1 MEGCELKGP
10 WAMLNPTEES
20 RVGWK
25 GNSGFA
31 RGSPTTPSPTR
42 AQPERSARRCVQTC
56 DDREILTSETHNRV
70 VELHRIKKW
79 GHRRTL
85 EWAPFVLA
93 ALHPAEKSVH
103 VLSPPWPAPRR
114 AHRSPTSSPGPCLA
128 PTRGSL
134 GAFPCDL
141 GKRPILT
148 CPSVQ
153 QPCKRHGKEEEL
165 GALWGV
171 RWTGLGETCP
181 PWAGLFLKSNY
192 WQGRGQILHSSV
204 KESG

>member
-1 MEGCELKGP
+1 MNVSDPLNFPVAVAEIGARAEPGVEGCELKGP

-85 EWAPFVLA
+85 EWAPLVLA

-141 GKRPILT
+141 GK
-148 CPSVQ
+148 
-153 QPCKRHGKEEEL
+153 
-165 GALWGV
+165 
-171 RWTGLGETCP
+171 
-181 PWAGLFLKSNY
+181 
-192 WQGRGQILHSSV
+192 
-204 KESG
+204 